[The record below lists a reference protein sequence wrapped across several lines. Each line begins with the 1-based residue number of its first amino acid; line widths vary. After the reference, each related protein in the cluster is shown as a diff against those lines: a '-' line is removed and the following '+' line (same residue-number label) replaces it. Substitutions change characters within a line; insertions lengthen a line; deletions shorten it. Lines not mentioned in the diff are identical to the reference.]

1 MTTENN
7 LYNESNEST
16 YCPEDN
22 KLRLYIGR
30 VPRDEFLELRKQGW
44 TCTPKQSCDFVAT
57 WRVDREDTALNYSG
71 VIGDEDQSPT
81 DRAAD
86 RAERFSG
93 YLDKRR
99 SEAHTEADRF
109 NQGPTVHGYQNQD
122 KADRA
127 AKKHDRIA
135 DRAVNQ
141 WSKAEYWQQRTAG
154 VISNA
159 LYKIRP
165 SVRMGRIK
173 ILESDERRY
182 TESVECGL
190 NYKRALEHTKLRLSY
205 EKSMIEASGGCA
217 ADLDL
222 VVGGYLSGFQIHT
235 INKSSASK
243 KITSV
248 KLINSDGSLKR
259 INIERMEK
267 PEYTAPTKADLEK
280 LKAFKKAQ
288 KDELSKQPKKPSLLN
303 PTLEDAQRLQDTWNQ
318 KAEERMSKQDW
329 YKKGEYCSDIV
340 TMTQAECSARSKGSY
355 SSVST
360 KYIGIDGNQTYKQY
374 YGNTVEGAVF
384 KIRYMTSGGTLYGA
398 YRVVVITDKKQH
410 ELPEFKTLEAEEV

>member
-30 VPRDEFLELRKQGW
+30 VPREEFLELRKQGW
-44 TCTPKQSCDFVAT
+44 TCTPKQSCDFVAH
-57 WRVDREDTALNYSG
+57 WRVEREQTALNYSG
-71 VIGDEDQSPT
+71 IIGDEDQSPT

-93 YLDKRR
+93 YLEKRR

-109 NQGPTVHGYQNQD
+109 NQGPSVHGYQNQD
-122 KADRA
+122 KAERA

-182 TESVECGL
+182 TESVNCGL
-190 NYKRALEHTKLRLSY
+190 NYKRALEHTKLRIAY
-205 EKSMIEASGGCA
+205 ENSMIEANGGCA
-217 ADLDL
+217 SDLPL
-222 VVGGYLSGFQIHT
+222 KVGGSLGGHIIHT

-243 KITSV
+243 KITSL
-248 KLINSDGSLKR
+248 KLIYGDKLSHV
-259 INIERMEK
+259 NIERMEK
-267 PEYTAPTKADLEK
+267 PTYIEPTDESLEK

-288 KDELSKQPKKPSLLN
+288 KSELSKQPKKPSLLN
-303 PTLEDAQRLQDTWNQ
+303 PTLEDAQRLQDNWN
-318 KAEERMSKQDW
+318 KEANKRCLKHGCEDGHYS
-329 YKKGEYCSDIV
+329 SDIV
-340 TMTQAECSARSKGSY
+340 TMTQSECSARSKGSY

-360 KYIGIDGNQTYKQY
+360 KYIGIDGNQTYRQY

-410 ELPEFKTLEAEEV
+410 ELPEFKTLETEEV

>member
-1 MTTENN
+1 
-7 LYNESNEST
+7 
-16 YCPEDN
+16 
-22 KLRLYIGR
+22 
-30 VPRDEFLELRKQGW
+30 
-44 TCTPKQSCDFVAT
+44 
-57 WRVDREDTALNYSG
+57 
-71 VIGDEDQSPT
+71 T

-93 YLDKRR
+93 YLEKRR

-109 NQGPTVHGYQNQD
+109 NQGPSVHGYQNQD

-182 TESVECGL
+182 TESVNCGL
-190 NYKRALEHTKLRLSY
+190 NYKRALEHTKLRIAY
-205 EKSMIEASGGCA
+205 ENSMIEASGGCA
-217 ADLDL
+217 SDLPL
-222 VVGGYLSGFQIHT
+222 KVGGSLGGHIIHT

-243 KITSV
+243 KITSL
-248 KLINSDGSLKR
+248 KLIYGDKLSHV
-259 INIERMEK
+259 NIERMEK
-267 PEYTAPTKADLEK
+267 PTYIEPTEESLNE
-280 LKAFKKAQ
+280 LKAFKTAQ
-288 KDELSKQPKKPSLLN
+288 KAELSKQPKKPSLLN
-303 PTLEDAQRLQDTWNQ
+303 PSLEDAQRLQDTWNQ

-355 SSVST
+355 SAIST
-360 KYIGIDGNQTYKQY
+360 RYIGIDGNQTYRQY
-374 YGNTVEGAVF
+374 YGNTIEGAVF
-384 KIRYMTSGGTLYGA
+384 KIRYMTAEFALYVA

-410 ELPEFKTLEAEEV
+410 ELPEFKTLETEEV

>member
-7 LYNESNEST
+7 LYNETNEST

-57 WRVDREDTALNYSG
+57 WRVCREDTALNYSG

-109 NQGPTVHGYQNQD
+109 NEGPLVHGYQNQD

-173 ILESDERRY
+173 IIETSIRQ
-182 TESVECGL
+182 T
-190 NYKRALEHTKLRLSY
+190 LEHTNAEKDYARYLNHMRLRLNY
-205 EKSMIEASGGCA
+205 ENSMIEANGGCA
-217 ADLDL
+217 SDLPL
-222 VVGGYLSGFQIHT
+222 KVGGSLGGHIIHT

-243 KITSV
+243 KITSL
-248 KLINSDGSLKR
+248 KLIYGDKLSHV
-259 INIERMEK
+259 NIERMEK
-267 PEYTAPTKADLEK
+267 PTYIEPTEESLNE
-280 LKAFKKAQ
+280 LKAFKTAQ
-288 KDELSKQPKKPSLLN
+288 KAELSKQPKKPSLLN
-303 PTLEDAQRLQDTWNQ
+303 PTLEDAQRLQDNWNQ
-318 KAEERMSKQDW
+318 KAEERMAKQDW

-360 KYIGIDGNQTYKQY
+360 KYIGIDGNQTYRQY
-374 YGNTVEGAVF
+374 YGNTIDGAVF

-410 ELPEFKTLEAEEV
+410 ELPEFKTLETEEV